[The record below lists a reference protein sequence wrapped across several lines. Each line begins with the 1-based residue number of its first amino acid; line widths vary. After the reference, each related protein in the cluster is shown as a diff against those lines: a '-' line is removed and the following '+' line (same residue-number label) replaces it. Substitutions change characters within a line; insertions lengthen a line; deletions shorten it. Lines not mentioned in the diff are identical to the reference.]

1 MTTTF
6 VLGKTTIS
14 KDMVFGWVIMSEDG
28 LVGILNQESSIL
40 LRELLS
46 QSYPAYMQGF
56 VEDCRKYLQEALQR
70 EAQASMNTQLIQT
83 LIPEL
88 PDVRQQA
95 KMRRQAEILGMKNYL
110 EDMFQK
116 QDRVEIDYGSDYV
129 YAIAVKGVDVF
140 DTDNKDVISYS
151 LYTVANKVT
160 NPQSTEGY
168 IATHAS
174 LQELAQSVCNRWW

>member
-6 VLGKTTIS
+6 VLGKSTIT
-14 KDMVFGWVIMSEDG
+14 KDMVFGWVIVAEDG
-28 LVGILNQESSIL
+28 RVGILKQESSIL
-40 LRELLS
+40 LQELLS
-46 QSYPAYMQGF
+46 QSYPTYMQGF
-56 VEDCRKYLQEALQR
+56 VEDCKKYLQEALQR
-70 EAQASMNTQLIQT
+70 ETQASMDTQIIQT

-88 PDVRQQA
+88 PDVWQQA
-95 KMRRQAEILGMKNYL
+95 KMRRQAEILGIKNFL
-110 EDMFQK
+110 EEMFQK

-129 YAIAVKGVDVF
+129 YAVAVKGVDK
-140 DTDNKDVISYS
+140 DTDNKDITSYS

-160 NPQSTEGY
+160 NPQRTEGY

>member
-14 KDMVFGWVIMSEDG
+14 KDMVFGWVIMAEDG
-28 LVGILNQESSIL
+28 RVGILNQESSIL
-40 LRELLS
+40 LQEVLS

-70 EAQASMNTQLIQT
+70 EAQASMDTQLIQT
-83 LIPEL
+83 LIPEI

-129 YAIAVKGVDVF
+129 YAIAVKGVD
-140 DTDNKDVISYS
+140 KDVVSYS
-151 LYTVANKVT
+151 LYTVANKTTVA
-160 NPQSTEGY
+160 QSKEGY
-168 IATHAS
+168 IACHAS

>member
-6 VLGKTTIS
+6 VLGKSTIT
-14 KDMVFGWVIMSEDG
+14 KDMVFGWVIVAEDG
-28 LVGILNQESSIL
+28 RVGILKQESSIL
-40 LRELLS
+40 LQELLS

-56 VEDCRKYLQEALQR
+56 VEDCKKYLQEALQR
-70 EAQASMNTQLIQT
+70 ETQASLDTQIIQT

-95 KMRRQAEILGMKNYL
+95 KMRRQAEILGMKNFL

-129 YAIAVKGVDVF
+129 YAIAVKGVDK

-151 LYTVANKVT
+151 LYTVTSKVNK
-160 NPQSTEGY
+160 PQSTEGY